1 MADQDQLFS
10 RFGRTYP
17 AGEVLF
23 QDGEPG
29 GEMYVIQSGRVR
41 ICKQVRDIEKTLAT
55 LGPGEF
61 FGEMAILNEKP
72 RSATAIVEEDARLL
86 VIDSKTFEAMVT
98 GNTEIALRIIRKL
111 AKRLDAADSLIEVLL
126 YRDPKARVILGLSKV
141 AEQNGQEVEGGI
153 FVPITAA
160 ELADQVGL
168 DEPVAREVI
177 ERLVRSGMIQEVQGG
192 WVVSD
197 IPRLQEFLEFLEMKE
212 KFGDL

>member
-1 MADQDQLFS
+1 
-10 RFGRTYP
+10 
-17 AGEVLF
+17 
-23 QDGEPG
+23 
-29 GEMYVIQSGRVR
+29 MYVIQSGRVR
-41 ICKQVRDIEKTLAT
+41 ICKQVRDIEKSLAV
-55 LGPGEF
+55 LGAGEF

-72 RSATAIVEEDARLL
+72 RSATAVVEEDARLL

-126 YRDPKARVILGLSKV
+126 YRDPKARVILGLSKL
-141 AEQNGQEVEGGI
+141 AEERGEEVEGGI
-153 FVPITAA
+153 FVPITPD

-177 ERLVRSGMIQEVQGG
+177 ERLVRAGMIKQVEGG
-192 WVVSD
+192 WIVSD

>member
-1 MADQDQLFS
+1 MADPDQLFT

-17 AGEVLF
+17 SGEVLF
-23 QDGEPG
+23 KDGEAG
-29 GEMYVIQSGRVR
+29 REMYVIQAGRVR
-41 ICKQVRDIEKTLAT
+41 ICKQVRDIEKTLAI

-61 FGEMAILNEKP
+61 FGEMAILNDKP

-86 VIDSKTFEAMVT
+86 VIDSRTFEAMVT

-141 AEQNGQEVEGGI
+141 AEQSGQEVEGGI
-153 FVPITAA
+153 FVPISAG

-177 ERLVRSGMIQEVQGG
+177 ERLEKNGMIQEVQGG

>member
-1 MADQDQLFS
+1 MADQDQLFT

-23 QDGEPG
+23 RDGEAG
-29 GEMYVIQSGRVR
+29 TEMYVIQSGRVR

-55 LGPGEF
+55 LGAGEF

-72 RSATAIVEEDARLL
+72 RSATAVVDEDARLL

-111 AKRLDAADSLIEVLL
+111 ARRLDAADSLIEVLL
-126 YRDPKARVILGLSKV
+126 YRDPKARVILGLSRV
-141 AEQNGQEVEGGI
+141 AEEHGEEVEGGI
-153 FVPITAA
+153 FVPITAG

-177 ERLVRSGMIQEVQGG
+177 ERLVRAGMIQEVQGG

-197 IPRLQEFLEFLEMKE
+197 IPRLQAFLEFLEMKE